1 MNTSKKKKM
10 QARDTGGISV
20 LEAKPDFPSNG
31 GESGGAAAATA
42 IRPQPEIAAPPP
54 AAVWQRNQR
63 VTGLWGKDRNFW
75 VAIRGIGWKKLAN
88 ASDSANL
95 TLTLLATQA
104 LQTDRPV
111 DYREDADGMIH
122 EIYVW

>member
-1 MNTSKKKKM
+1 
-10 QARDTGGISV
+10 
-20 LEAKPDFPSNG
+20 
-31 GESGGAAAATA
+31 
-42 IRPQPEIAAPPP
+42 
-54 AAVWQRNQR
+54 
-63 VTGLWGKDRNFW
+63 
-75 VAIRGIGWKKLAN
+75 LAN